1 MMFRASAV
9 SKAIAM
15 LIAAATSFWAVPA
28 SAVTIVPNTF
38 ATYNV
43 SGSFENLIDP
53 LVTGTLTVDLTTHKV
68 TAADINTGSISSGGF
83 GTFTQVGFQNT
94 TFGQDYFVLL
104 SNGAGTTFDLIL
116 DTTKTL
122 FGGKTTKI
130 DSGSNFFFDF
140 PPFGAIPC
148 FVCDDFRGSLTISES
163 GSGTGVA
170 AAVPEPSTWA
180 MMVLGFLG
188 IGFLASR
195 RSNGVLRLA

>member
-9 SKAIAM
+9 SNAIAM

-28 SAVTIVPNTF
+28 SAVTIVPDTF

-53 LVTGTLTVDLTTHKV
+53 LITGTLTVDLTTHKV
-68 TAADINTGSISSGGF
+68 TAADINTGSISRGGF
-83 GTFTQVGFQNT
+83 GTFTQVGFQTT

-116 DTTKTL
+116 DTTSTL

-130 DSGSNFFFDF
+130 DPNSNFFFAL
-140 PPFGAIPC
+140 PFGGAIPC
-148 FVCDDFRGSLTISES
+148 FVCDDFTGSLTISES

-180 MMVLGFLG
+180 MMILGFLG